1 MIFITFLRMSAP
13 AHTRL
18 AHICRRHHDGCC
30 DEASW
35 RNVPWIIYFHR
46 SVIFARH
53 CFFYFYAPMISTL
66 KEIEIESTGSFPWA
80 LSYSWHGEAE
90 RKQETFQS
98 HEKYDSFIFQYGKCG
113 GTSLLLS
120 PRCGHVLCHSC
131 QHGGSVLCPV
141 LGVVTIYILS
151 SPISTY
157 LHIYIS
163 TYLRLL
169 FVVSAVFLRR
179 IFWPKYW
186 AAAGD
191 TRLGREGG

>member
-46 SVIFARH
+46 SVIVARH

-66 KEIEIESTGSFPWA
+66 KEIEIESTGSFPWVI
-80 LSYSWHGEAE
+80 HGTA
-90 RKQETFQS
+90 RQNVNKRHF
-98 HEKYDSFIFQYGKCG
+98 
-113 GTSLLLS
+113 SLMKNMS
-120 PRCGHVLCHSC
+120 VLYPNIENVGEIHSCSLPAVAMCHSC

-191 TRLGREGG
+191 TRLGGRVDSG

>member
-1 MIFITFLRMSAP
+1 MLFITFLRMSAP

-66 KEIEIESTGSFPWA
+66 KEIEIESTGSFPWVI
-80 LSYSWHGEAE
+80 HGTA
-90 RKQETFQS
+90 RQNVNKRHF
-98 HEKYDSFIFQYGKCG
+98 
-113 GTSLLLS
+113 SLMKNMS
-120 PRCGHVLCHSC
+120 VLYPNMENVGELHSCSLPAVAMCHSC

-191 TRLGREGG
+191 TRLGPGREGG

>member
-18 AHICRRHHDGCC
+18 AHICRRHHDGCG
-30 DEASW
+30 DDASW

-46 SVIFARH
+46 SVIFGRH

-66 KEIEIESTGSFPWA
+66 KEIEIENTGSYPWVI
-80 LSYSWHGEAE
+80 HGTV
-90 RKQETFQS
+90 KQNVNKRHF
-98 HEKYDSFIFQYGKCG
+98 
-113 GTSLLLS
+113 SLMKNMS
-120 PRCGHVLCHSC
+120 VLYPNMENVGEIHSCSIPAVAMCHSC

-157 LHIYIS
+157 LHIYGYCLSLAPCFYDAFSDPNIEL
-163 TYLRLL
+163 LRG
-169 FVVSAVFLRR
+169 
-179 IFWPKYW
+179 IQGW
-186 AAAGD
+186 
-191 TRLGREGG
+191 GRGGRVDSG